1 MIRVKIAF
9 VLRMVDDYSGQCIR
23 KNRFLFTIGER
34 VVHPVEKEEGLYV
47 FLELQEAVTRVRL
60 EGPGYHPCTVRIEKK
75 DLDPEEPV
83 ADVRLYRKPG
93 VPGSCEYRIGR
104 MPEGTPFPAAVWVR
118 RSRPTGL
125 SFREYRKIGKEHW
138 FLFQGFPKE
147 NLIGKTCVIE
157 NKEKLFPFV
166 IMEKRGINEYRVE
179 PEEEPPE
186 NLGSGDPLVRIYRSV
201 TDSGGSYAIPVE
213 PGEEESQE
221 TVMLW

>member
-1 MIRVKIAF
+1 M
-9 VLRMVDDYSGQCIR
+9 
-23 KNRFLFTIGER
+23 
-34 VVHPVEKEEGLYV
+34 
-47 FLELQEAVTRVRL
+47 
-60 EGPGYHPCTVRIEKK
+60 
-75 DLDPEEPV
+75 

-125 SFREYRKIGKEHW
+125 SFREYRKFGKEHW

-186 NLGSGDPLVRIYRSV
+186 NLGSGDPLVRIYRSI